1 MAAADAGKIA
11 LGGRKPALYTSNIL
25 KIVGATFDPAERMA
39 RVYFDGIASSITRD
53 DLWEF
58 FTRAGEVRGVLLV
71 TDKVSGESRRFGCVD
86 MATDADALH
95 AMDSLKDSSI
105 KGGRI
110 RIDQAK
116 PAKPAHKISPM
127 KRKFEG
133 S

>member
-1 MAAADAGKIA
+1 
-11 LGGRKPALYTSNIL
+11 
-25 KIVGATFDPAERMA
+25 MA
-39 RVYFDGIASSITRD
+39 RVYFDGIAGSITRD

-116 PAKPAHKISPM
+116 PAKPAHSKL
-127 KRKFEG
+127 RR
-133 S
+133 